1 MTGGMSMAI
10 RQNIYAK
17 PFVVT
22 VRRNGAELD
31 LVYWAA
37 DRKELKERLKSELAE
52 TIELVRIKER

>member
-1 MTGGMSMAI
+1 MAI
-10 RQNIYAK
+10 RRNIYAK

-31 LVYWAA
+31 LVYWAT